1 MILSNEN
8 EHLVELEWF
17 GLKREDYEV
26 REKYKNWLNDPLIT
40 SSLASP
46 DLDNAKKDSD
56 FIEESF
62 HRFTQTNSIGFFI
75 RYIPDDIYIGTA
87 KLDNISFH
95 NKSAWDGIMI
105 GDKSYHGK
113 GLSSIVYR
121 LLLAYA
127 FSGLNLLKINGGCN
141 MVKEIS
147 WESNYINFFYI

>member
-75 RYIPDDIYIGTA
+75 RLTIVDSTPI
-87 KLDNISFH
+87 LHFPP
-95 NKSAWDGIMI
+95 
-105 GDKSYHGK
+105 
-113 GLSSIVYR
+113 SSIYLIFVPNSSVTSE
-121 LLLAYA
+121 ACTE
-127 FSGLNLLKINGGCN
+127 LNLVDIFALGAASG
-141 MVKEIS
+141 
-147 WESNYINFFYI
+147 